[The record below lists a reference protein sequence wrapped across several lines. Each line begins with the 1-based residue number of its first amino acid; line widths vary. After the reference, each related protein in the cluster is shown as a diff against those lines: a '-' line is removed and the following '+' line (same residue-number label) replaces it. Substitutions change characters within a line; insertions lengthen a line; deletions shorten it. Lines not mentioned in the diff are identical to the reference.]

1 MKGWQMLLSH
11 VLLVVATPVKP
22 ADSWPDQF
30 NAFCHWLGLIS
41 ENQTALI
48 LPLDDAQP
56 KASKLLVGEQIAGI
70 NSGQFD
76 SIMFYGARSIG
87 HFFAVPK
94 GAHKQQLSDDIREFS
109 GPWFMA
115 LIEALAH
122 EHQVPIIDLSPVT
135 APL

>member
-1 MKGWQMLLSH
+1 MLLSH

-22 ADSWPDQF
+22 VESWLDQF

-41 ENQTALI
+41 ENQTALV
-48 LPLDDAQP
+48 LPHNDAQP
-56 KASKLLVGEQIAGI
+56 EASKLLVGQQMAGI

-76 SIMFYGARSIG
+76 SIMFYGARSVG

-94 GAHKQQLSDDIREFS
+94 GAQNQQLANDVKEFP